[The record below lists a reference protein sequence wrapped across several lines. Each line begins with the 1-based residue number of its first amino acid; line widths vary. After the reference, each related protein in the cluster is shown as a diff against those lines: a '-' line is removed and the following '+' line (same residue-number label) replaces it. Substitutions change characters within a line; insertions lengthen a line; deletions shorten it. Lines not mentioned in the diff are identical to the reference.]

1 MMIFVLDCR
10 DVENE
15 MAEKEDFIKAA
26 KLIVQES
33 KEVVRVAEKVAALCE
48 NKQMK
53 NVSKI

>member
-1 MMIFVLDCR
+1 MCR
-10 DVENE
+10 DEEIE

-26 KLIVQES
+26 NIIIKES

-48 NKQMK
+48 NKRMK